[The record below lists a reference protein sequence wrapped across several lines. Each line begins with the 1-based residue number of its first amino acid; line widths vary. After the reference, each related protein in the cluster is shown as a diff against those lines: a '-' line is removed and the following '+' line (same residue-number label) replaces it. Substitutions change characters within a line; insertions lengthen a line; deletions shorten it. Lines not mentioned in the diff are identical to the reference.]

1 MAANQRPLSP
11 HLQVYRPQITS
22 VLSILHRITGVV
34 LAFGA
39 VMFVLWVVALA
50 NGPERYTLLV
60 EVLASPIGL
69 ILLAGWTF
77 AMFYH
82 LCNGIRH
89 LFWDAGVGF
98 ELPQAKTSGWL
109 VVAASTT
116 LTLAVWIGALLAG
129 AA

>member
-22 VLSILHRITGVV
+22 VLSIFHRITGVV

-39 VMFVLWVVALA
+39 VMLVLWLVALA

-60 EVLASPIGL
+60 EVLATPIGL
-69 ILLAGWTF
+69 LLLACWTY

-89 LFWDAGVGF
+89 LFWDAGMGF
-98 ELPQAKTSGWL
+98 ELAQAKTSGWI
-109 VVAASTT
+109 VVAASIT
-116 LTLAVWIGALLAG
+116 LTVVVWAGALLGGG
-129 AA
+129 A